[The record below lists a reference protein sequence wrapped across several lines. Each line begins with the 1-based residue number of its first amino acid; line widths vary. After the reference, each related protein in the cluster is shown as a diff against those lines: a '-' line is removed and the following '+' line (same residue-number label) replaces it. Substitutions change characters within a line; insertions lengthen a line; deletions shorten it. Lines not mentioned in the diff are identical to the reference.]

1 MGADTEIKDK
11 YGYMF
16 ADLAKLGKAASVIDE
31 TNVYQEANKFTRP
44 LLDKMLE
51 ENLLPGTKLEGIENF
66 KDFLAQI
73 KNGKRGLI
81 LMEHYSNMDLPA
93 ICYLLERDGGEEGKE
108 LSEKIVA
115 IAGMKL
121 NEENPMVRSWAEAF
135 TRVVIYPSRSL
146 ANLSEEEREVEEAKS
161 RKINMASMRAMDKC
175 KREGKPIL
183 VFPAGT
189 RYRPGK
195 PETKKGVREIDS
207 YLRMFDVMI
216 FISTNGNCLRINPEK
231 PEDMLADLI
240 HPDTVIMAASP
251 VMECKKFRNDILAT
265 LEDYEGDK
273 KVVVVDK
280 VMEELDKLHNQY
292 RAEYERVYKETTGED
307 VDIDQG

>member
-1 MGADTEIKDK
+1 METSPLKDK

-273 KVVVVDK
+273 KIVVVDK

>member
-1 MGADTEIKDK
+1 METIPLKDK

>member
-1 MGADTEIKDK
+1 METIPLKDK

-31 TNVYQEANKFTRP
+31 TNVYQEANKSTRP

-66 KDFLAQI
+66 KDFLSQI

>member
-1 MGADTEIKDK
+1 METASLKDK

-16 ADLAKLGKAASVIDE
+16 ADLAKYGKAASVIDE
-31 TNVYQEANKFTRP
+31 TNVYQEANEFTRP
-44 LLDKMLE
+44 LLNKMLE
-51 ENLLPGTKLEGIENF
+51 ENLLPGSKIEGLENF

-73 KNGKRGLI
+73 KSGKRGLI

-93 ICYLLERDGGEEGKE
+93 IIYLLDRDGGEEGKE
-108 LSEKIVA
+108 LSKKIVA

-121 NEENPMVRSWAEAF
+121 NEENPMVRAWAEAF

-146 ANLSEEEREVEEAKS
+146 ASLSEEEREAEEAKS

-189 RYRPGK
+189 RYRPGN

-207 YLRMFDVMI
+207 YLRMFDIMV
-216 FISTNGNCLRINPEK
+216 FVSVNGSCLRISTDNPN
-231 PEDMLADLI
+231 DMLADQV
-240 HPDTVIMAASP
+240 HPDTVILSASP
-251 VMECKKFRNDILAT
+251 VVECKKFRNDILAT
-265 LEDYEGDK
+265 LEDTPLLSLVLET
-273 KVVVVDK
+273 
-280 VMEELDKLHNQY
+280 KLTVCSFFSYTAGLFFKQS
-292 RAEYERVYKETTGED
+292 
-307 VDIDQG
+307 

>member
-1 MGADTEIKDK
+1 METIPLKDK

-292 RAEYERVYKETTGED
+292 RAEYERVYKETTGEE

>member
-1 MGADTEIKDK
+1 MKTSSLKEK

-16 ADLAKLGKAASVIDE
+16 ADLAKFGKAASVIDE
-31 TNVYQEANKFTRP
+31 TNVYQEANEFTRP
-44 LLDKMLE
+44 LLNKMLE
-51 ENLLPGTKLEGIENF
+51 ENLLPGSQIKGLENF

-73 KNGKRGLI
+73 KSGKRGLI

-93 ICYLLERDGGEEGKE
+93 IVYLLDRDGGEEGKE
-108 LSEKIVA
+108 LSKKIVA

-121 NEENPMVRSWAEAF
+121 NEENPMVRAWAEAF

-146 ANLSEEEREVEEAKS
+146 ASLSEEEREAEEAKS

-189 RYRPGK
+189 RYRPGN

-207 YLRMFDVMI
+207 YLRMFDIMV
-216 FISTNGNCLRINPEK
+216 FVSVNGSCLRISTDNPN
-231 PEDMLADLI
+231 DMLADQV
-240 HPDTVIMAASP
+240 HPDTVILSASP
-251 VMECKKFRNDILAT
+251 VVECKKFRNDILAT

-273 KVVVVDK
+273 KLVVVEK
-280 VMEELDKLHNQY
+280 VMEELNKLHEQY
-292 RAEYERVYKETTGED
+292 RPEYERVYKETTGEE

>member
-1 MGADTEIKDK
+1 MKTSSLKEK

-16 ADLAKLGKAASVIDE
+16 ADLAKFGKAASVIDE
-31 TNVYQEANKFTRP
+31 TNVYQEANEFTRP
-44 LLDKMLE
+44 LLNKMLE
-51 ENLLPGTKLEGIENF
+51 ENLLPGSQIKGLENF
-66 KDFLAQI
+66 KEFLAQI
-73 KNGKRGLI
+73 KSGKRGLI

-93 ICYLLERDGGEEGKE
+93 IVYLLDRDGGEEGKE
-108 LSEKIVA
+108 LSKKIVA

-146 ANLSEEEREVEEAKS
+146 ASLSEEEREAEEAKS

-189 RYRPGK
+189 RYRPGN

-207 YLRMFDVMI
+207 YLRMFDIMV
-216 FISTNGNCLRINPEK
+216 FVSVNGSCLRISTDNPN
-231 PEDMLADLI
+231 DMLADQV
-240 HPDTVIMAASP
+240 HPDTVILSASP
-251 VMECKKFRNDILAT
+251 VVECKKFRNDILAT

-273 KVVVVDK
+273 KLVVVEK
-280 VMEELDKLHNQY
+280 VMEELNKLHEQY
-292 RAEYERVYKETTGED
+292 RPEYERVYKETTGEE

>member
-1 MGADTEIKDK
+1 MEIIPLKDK

-292 RAEYERVYKETTGED
+292 RAEYERVYKETTGEE

>member
-1 MGADTEIKDK
+1 METIPLKDK

-146 ANLSEEEREVEEAKS
+146 ANLSEEEREAEEAKS

-273 KVVVVDK
+273 KIVVVDK

>member
-1 MGADTEIKDK
+1 MKTSSLKEK

-16 ADLAKLGKAASVIDE
+16 ADLAKFGKAASVIDE
-31 TNVYQEANKFTRP
+31 TNVYQEANEFTRP
-44 LLDKMLE
+44 LLNKMLE
-51 ENLLPGTKLEGIENF
+51 ENLLPGSQIKGLENF

-73 KNGKRGLI
+73 KSGKRGLI

-93 ICYLLERDGGEEGKE
+93 IIYLLDRDGGEEGKE
-108 LSEKIVA
+108 LSKKIVA

-146 ANLSEEEREVEEAKS
+146 ASLSEEEREAEEAKS

-189 RYRPGK
+189 RYRPGN

-207 YLRMFDVMI
+207 YLRMFDIMV
-216 FISTNGNCLRINPEK
+216 FVSVNGNCLRISADNPS
-231 PEDMLADLI
+231 DMLADQV
-240 HPDTVIMAASP
+240 HPDTVILSASP

-273 KVVVVDK
+273 KLVVVDK
-280 VMEELDKLHNQY
+280 VMEELNKLHEQY
-292 RAEYERVYKETTGED
+292 RPEYERVYKETTGEE

>member
-1 MGADTEIKDK
+1 MKTSSLKEK

-16 ADLAKLGKAASVIDE
+16 ADLAKFGKAASVIDE
-31 TNVYQEANKFTRP
+31 TNVYQEANEFTRP
-44 LLDKMLE
+44 LLNKMLE
-51 ENLLPGTKLEGIENF
+51 ENLLPGSQIKGLENF

-73 KNGKRGLI
+73 KAGKRGLI

-93 ICYLLERDGGEEGKE
+93 IVYLLDRDGGEEGKE
-108 LSEKIVA
+108 LSKKIVA

-121 NEENPMVRSWAEAF
+121 NEENPMVRAWAEAF

-146 ANLSEEEREVEEAKS
+146 ASLSEEEREAEEAKS

-189 RYRPGK
+189 RYRPGN

-207 YLRMFDVMI
+207 YLRMFDIMV
-216 FISTNGNCLRINPEK
+216 FVSVNGSCLRISTDNPN
-231 PEDMLADLI
+231 DMLADQV
-240 HPDTVIMAASP
+240 HPDTVILSASS
-251 VMECKKFRNDILAT
+251 VVECKKFRNDILAT

-273 KVVVVDK
+273 KLVVVEK
-280 VMEELDKLHNQY
+280 VMEELNKLHEQY
-292 RAEYERVYKETTGED
+292 RPEYERVYKETTGED

>member
-1 MGADTEIKDK
+1 METIPLKDK

-273 KVVVVDK
+273 KIVVVDK

>member
-1 MGADTEIKDK
+1 METIPLKDK

-66 KDFLAQI
+66 KDFLVQI

>member
-1 MGADTEIKDK
+1 MEIIPLKDK

-280 VMEELDKLHNQY
+280 VMEQLDKLHNQY
-292 RAEYERVYKETTGED
+292 RAEYERVYKETTGEE

>member
-1 MGADTEIKDK
+1 MKTSSLKEK

-16 ADLAKLGKAASVIDE
+16 ADLAKFGKAASVIDE
-31 TNVYQEANKFTRP
+31 TNVYQEANEFTRP
-44 LLDKMLE
+44 LLNKMLE
-51 ENLLPGTKLEGIENF
+51 ENLLPGSQIKGLENF

-73 KNGKRGLI
+73 KAGKRGLI

-93 ICYLLERDGGEEGKE
+93 IVYLLDRDGGEEGKE
-108 LSEKIVA
+108 LSKKIVA

-121 NEENPMVRSWAEAF
+121 NEENPMVRAWAEAF

-146 ANLSEEEREVEEAKS
+146 ASLSEEEREAEEAKS

-189 RYRPGK
+189 RYRPGN

-207 YLRMFDVMI
+207 YLRMFDIMV
-216 FISTNGNCLRINPEK
+216 FVSVNGSCLRISTDNPN
-231 PEDMLADLI
+231 DMLADQV
-240 HPDTVIMAASP
+240 HPDTVILSASS
-251 VMECKKFRNDILAT
+251 VVECKKFRNDILAT

-273 KVVVVDK
+273 KLVVVEK
-280 VMEELDKLHNQY
+280 VMEELNKLHEQY
-292 RAEYERVYKETTGED
+292 RPEYERVYKETTGEE

>member
-1 MGADTEIKDK
+1 METIPLKDK

-16 ADLAKLGKAASVIDE
+16 ADLAKFGKAASVIDE

-273 KVVVVDK
+273 KIVVVDK

-292 RAEYERVYKETTGED
+292 RAEYERVYKETTGEE

>member
-1 MGADTEIKDK
+1 MKTSSLKEK

-16 ADLAKLGKAASVIDE
+16 ADLAKFGKAASVIDE
-31 TNVYQEANKFTRP
+31 TNVYQEANEFTRP
-44 LLDKMLE
+44 LLNKMLE
-51 ENLLPGTKLEGIENF
+51 ENLLPGSQIKGLENF

-73 KNGKRGLI
+73 KSGKRGLI

-93 ICYLLERDGGEEGKE
+93 IIYLLDRDGGEEGKE
-108 LSEKIVA
+108 LSKKIVA

-146 ANLSEEEREVEEAKS
+146 ASLSEEEREAEEAKS

-189 RYRPGK
+189 RYRPGN

-207 YLRMFDVMI
+207 YLRMFDIMV
-216 FISTNGNCLRINPEK
+216 FVSVNGNCLRISADNPS
-231 PEDMLADLI
+231 DMLADQV
-240 HPDTVIMAASP
+240 HPDTVILSASP
-251 VMECKKFRNDILAT
+251 VVECKKFRNDILAT

-273 KVVVVDK
+273 KLVVVDK
-280 VMEELDKLHNQY
+280 VMEELNKLHEQY
-292 RAEYERVYKETTGED
+292 RPEYERVYKETTGED

>member
-1 MGADTEIKDK
+1 MKTSSLKEK

-16 ADLAKLGKAASVIDE
+16 ADLAKFGKAASVIDE
-31 TNVYQEANKFTRP
+31 TNVYQEANEFTRP
-44 LLDKMLE
+44 LLNKMLE
-51 ENLLPGTKLEGIENF
+51 ENLLPGSQIKGLENF

-73 KNGKRGLI
+73 KSGKRGLI

-93 ICYLLERDGGEEGKE
+93 IIYLLDRDGGEEGKE
-108 LSEKIVA
+108 LSKKIVA

-146 ANLSEEEREVEEAKS
+146 ASLSEEEREAEEAKS

-189 RYRPGK
+189 RYRPGN

-207 YLRMFDVMI
+207 YLRMFDIMV
-216 FISTNGNCLRINPEK
+216 FVSVNGSCLRISTDNPN
-231 PEDMLADLI
+231 DMLADQV
-240 HPDTVIMAASP
+240 HPDTVILSASP

-273 KVVVVDK
+273 KLVVVDK
-280 VMEELDKLHNQY
+280 VMEELNKLHEQY
-292 RAEYERVYKETTGED
+292 RPEYERVYKETTGED

>member
-1 MGADTEIKDK
+1 METIPLKDK

-251 VMECKKFRNDILAT
+251 VIECKKFRNDILAT

-292 RAEYERVYKETTGED
+292 RAEYERVYKETTGEE

>member
-1 MGADTEIKDK
+1 METIPLKDK

-16 ADLAKLGKAASVIDE
+16 ADLAKFGKAASVIDE

>member
-1 MGADTEIKDK
+1 METASLKDK

-16 ADLAKLGKAASVIDE
+16 ADLAKYGKAASVIDE
-31 TNVYQEANKFTRP
+31 TNVYQEANEFTRP
-44 LLDKMLE
+44 LLNKMLE
-51 ENLLPGTKLEGIENF
+51 ENLLPGSKIEGLENF

-73 KNGKRGLI
+73 KSGKRGLI

-93 ICYLLERDGGEEGKE
+93 IIYLLDRDGGEEGKE
-108 LSEKIVA
+108 LASKIVA

-146 ANLSEEEREVEEAKS
+146 ANLSEEEREAEEAKS

-189 RYRPGK
+189 RYRPGN

-207 YLRMFDVMI
+207 YLRMFDIMV
-216 FISTNGNCLRINPEK
+216 FVSVNGSCLRISTDNPN
-231 PEDMLADLI
+231 DMLADQV
-240 HPDTVIMAASP
+240 HPDTVILSASP
-251 VMECKKFRNDILAT
+251 VVECKKFRNDIL
-265 LEDYEGDK
+265 D
-273 KVVVVDK
+273 
-280 VMEELDKLHNQY
+280 
-292 RAEYERVYKETTGED
+292 TGRLRR
-307 VDIDQG
+307 

>member
-1 MGADTEIKDK
+1 MEGVNTVNYGEEYISTAIKIFDVIQIENKDDFISKFIDVLNHFPMAQKAGFGIRIDDLPDHFKNKAMVIAHESQFWAKPVAEDVYEAQIDTT
-11 YGYMF
+11 F
-16 ADLAKLGKAASVIDE
+16 ALYRPFCKGKADRNQKTYRTGGKYVI
-31 TNVYQEANKFTRP
+31 QH
-44 LLDKMLE
+44 
-51 ENLLPGTKLEGIENF
+51 LPWYV
-66 KDFLAQI
+66 D
-73 KNGKRGLI
+73 
-81 LMEHYSNMDLPA
+81 S
-93 ICYLLERDGGEEGKE
+93 
-108 LSEKIVA
+108 S
-115 IAGMKL
+115 
-121 NEENPMVRSWAEAF
+121 
-135 TRVVIYPSRSL
+135 
-146 ANLSEEEREVEEAKS
+146 NLSEEEREVEEAKS

-292 RAEYERVYKETTGED
+292 RADE
-307 VDIDQG
+307 

>member
-1 MGADTEIKDK
+1 METIPLKDK

-273 KVVVVDK
+273 KIVVVDK

-292 RAEYERVYKETTGED
+292 RAEYERVYKETTGEE

>member
-1 MGADTEIKDK
+1 MKTSSLKEK

-16 ADLAKLGKAASVIDE
+16 ADLAKFGKAASVIDE
-31 TNVYQEANKFTRP
+31 TNVYQEANEFTRP
-44 LLDKMLE
+44 LLNKMLE
-51 ENLLPGTKLEGIENF
+51 ENLLPGSQIKGLENF

-73 KNGKRGLI
+73 KSGKRGLI

-93 ICYLLERDGGEEGKE
+93 IIYLLDRDGGEEGKE
-108 LSEKIVA
+108 LSKKIVA

-146 ANLSEEEREVEEAKS
+146 ASLSEEEREAEEAKS

-189 RYRPGK
+189 RYRPGN

-207 YLRMFDVMI
+207 YLRMFDIMV
-216 FISTNGNCLRINPEK
+216 FVSVNGSCLRISTDNPN
-231 PEDMLADLI
+231 DMLADQV
-240 HPDTVIMAASP
+240 HPDTVILSASP
-251 VMECKKFRNDILAT
+251 VVECKKFRNDILAT

-273 KVVVVDK
+273 KLVVVDK
-280 VMEELDKLHNQY
+280 VMEELNKLHEQY
-292 RAEYERVYKETTGED
+292 RPEYERVYKETTGEE

>member
-1 MGADTEIKDK
+1 MESIPLKDK

>member
-1 MGADTEIKDK
+1 MKTSSLKEK

-16 ADLAKLGKAASVIDE
+16 ADLAKFGKAASVIDE
-31 TNVYQEANKFTRP
+31 TNVYQEANEFTRP
-44 LLDKMLE
+44 LLNKMLE
-51 ENLLPGTKLEGIENF
+51 ENLLPGSQIKGLENF

-73 KNGKRGLI
+73 KSGKRGLI

-93 ICYLLERDGGEEGKE
+93 IIYLLDRDGGEEGKE
-108 LSEKIVA
+108 LSKKIVA

-146 ANLSEEEREVEEAKS
+146 ASLSEEEREAEEAKS

-189 RYRPGK
+189 RYRPGN

-207 YLRMFDVMI
+207 YLRMFDIMV
-216 FISTNGNCLRINPEK
+216 FVSVNGNCLRISADNPS
-231 PEDMLADLI
+231 DMLADQV
-240 HPDTVIMAASP
+240 HPDTVILSASP
-251 VMECKKFRNDILAT
+251 VVECKKFRNDILTT

-273 KVVVVDK
+273 KLVVVEK
-280 VMEELDKLHNQY
+280 VMEELNKLHEQY
-292 RAEYERVYKETTGED
+292 RPEYERVYKETTGEE

>member
-1 MGADTEIKDK
+1 MKTSSLKEK

-16 ADLAKLGKAASVIDE
+16 ADLAKFGKAASVIDE
-31 TNVYQEANKFTRP
+31 TNVYQEANEFTRP
-44 LLDKMLE
+44 LLNKMLE
-51 ENLLPGTKLEGIENF
+51 ENLLPGSQIKGLENF

-73 KNGKRGLI
+73 KSGKRGLI

-93 ICYLLERDGGEEGKE
+93 IIYLLDRDGGEEGKE
-108 LSEKIVA
+108 LSKKIVA

-146 ANLSEEEREVEEAKS
+146 ASLSEEEREAEEAKS

-189 RYRPGK
+189 RYRPGN

-207 YLRMFDVMI
+207 YLRMFDIMV
-216 FISTNGNCLRINPEK
+216 FVSVNGSCLRISADNPS
-231 PEDMLADLI
+231 DMLADQV
-240 HPDTVIMAASP
+240 HPDTVILSASP

-273 KVVVVDK
+273 KLVVVEK
-280 VMEELDKLHNQY
+280 VMEELNKLHEQY
-292 RAEYERVYKETTGED
+292 RPEYERVYKETTGEE